1 MNKKEWRKW
10 LYWFS
15 FAVAVIAVYK
25 VISSVSSIFGIFGNF
40 FQVIAPF
47 FMALLLAYI
56 LYMPCKGIE
65 NALKSSKK
73 KFLDKH
79 SRGLSVFLTYLITF
93 LTIFIIINFVIPNVV
108 TSIKDLIANVP
119 NYYNSALEYLDNLE
133 EDSILAKLKVNEYIK
148 ELQEIDI
155 LTEAVKWID
164 LENINSYIQGIVGAT
179 KFVFDLF
186 VTVVV
191 SVYMLLERSDIKS
204 FLVNLSGAIFS
215 KKTNESISTYFRKT
229 NSIFFSYI
237 SGQIIDAVVV
247 GFIIGIA
254 LSIMKVKYGILLGF
268 LVGLFN
274 IIPYFG
280 AIIAIVIAVLITVF
294 TGGVNQALIMA
305 ITVIILQQIDS
316 NIINPKILGDGLKI
330 SPVLV
335 IFAVTVGGEFFGIIG
350 MFLSVPIAAIIKVL
364 ITDFMDI
371 RIKIK
376 SYRKKLEEN
385 SKIEIE

>member
-25 VISSVSSIFGIFGNF
+25 VISSVSSIFGVFGNF

-56 LYMPCKGIE
+56 LYMPCRGIE
-65 NALKSSKK
+65 NALKTSKFN
-73 KFLDKH
+73 FLDKH
-79 SRGLSVFLTYLITF
+79 SRGLSVFFTYLITF

-108 TSIKDLIANVP
+108 TSVKDLIANVP
-119 NYYNSALEYLDNLE
+119 NYYNSALEYLENLDD
-133 EDSILAKLKVNEYIK
+133 DSLLAKLKINEYIR

-186 VTVVV
+186 VTIVV
-191 SVYMLLERSDIKS
+191 SVYMLLERNDIKS

-280 AIIAIVIAVLITVF
+280 AIFAVTLTILITIF
-294 TGGVNQALIMA
+294 TGGIAKA
-305 ITVIILQQIDS
+305 IAVGIIIIILQQIDA
-316 NIINPKILGDGLKI
+316 NIINPKILGTSLNL
-330 SPVLV
+330 SPILV
-335 IFAVTVGGEFFGIIG
+335 IFAVSVGGSYFGVLG
-350 MFLSVPIAAIIKVL
+350 MFLGVPAIAFIKL
-364 ITDFMDI
+364 LLTNFIE
-371 RIKIK
+371 
-376 SYRKKLEEN
+376 YRNKKRFELEFKFKE
-385 SKIEIE
+385 

>member
-25 VISSVSSIFGIFGNF
+25 VISSVSSIFGVFGNF
-40 FQVIAPF
+40 FQIIAPF

-65 NALKSSKK
+65 NALKTSKCN
-73 KFLDKH
+73 FLDKH
-79 SRGLSVFLTYLITF
+79 SRGLSVFFTYLITF

-108 TSIKDLIANVP
+108 TSVKDLIANVP
-119 NYYNSALEYLDNLE
+119 NYYNSALEYLENLDD
-133 EDSILAKLKVNEYIK
+133 DSLLAKLKINEYIK

-186 VTVVV
+186 VTIVV
-191 SVYMLLERSDIKS
+191 SVYMLLERNDIKS

-280 AIIAIVIAVLITVF
+280 AIFAVTLTILITIF
-294 TGGVNQALIMA
+294 TGGIAKA
-305 ITVIILQQIDS
+305 IAVGIIIIILQQIDA
-316 NIINPKILGDGLKI
+316 NIINPKILGTSLNL
-330 SPVLV
+330 SPILV
-335 IFAVTVGGEFFGIIG
+335 IFAVSVGGSYFGVLG
-350 MFLSVPIAAIIKVL
+350 MFLGVPAIAFIKL
-364 ITDFMDI
+364 LLTNFIE
-371 RIKIK
+371 
-376 SYRKKLEEN
+376 YRNKKRFELEFKLKE
-385 SKIEIE
+385 

>member
-25 VISSVSSIFGIFGNF
+25 VISSVSSIFGVFGNF

-47 FMALLLAYI
+47 LMALLLAYI

-65 NALKSSKK
+65 NALKTAKC

-108 TSIKDLIANVP
+108 TSVKDLIANVP
-119 NYYNSALEYLDNLE
+119 NYYNSALEYLDNLDD
-133 EDSILAKLKVNEYIK
+133 DSLLAKLKVNEYIK

-155 LTEAVKWID
+155 LTEALKWID

-179 KFVFDLF
+179 KFIFDLF
-186 VTVVV
+186 VTIVV
-191 SVYMLLERSDIKS
+191 SVYMLLERNDIKS

-229 NSIFFSYI
+229 NSIFFSFI

-254 LSIMKVKYGILLGF
+254 LSVMKVKYGILLGF
-268 LVGLFN
+268 LVGIFN

-280 AIIAIVIAVLITVF
+280 AIFAVALTILITIF
-294 TGGVNQALIMA
+294 TGGIAKA
-305 ITVIILQQIDS
+305 IAVGIIIVILQQIDA
-316 NIINPKILGDGLKI
+316 NIINPKILGTSLNL
-330 SPVLV
+330 SPILV
-335 IFAVTVGGEFFGIIG
+335 IFAVSVGGSYFGVLG
-350 MFLSVPIAAIIKVL
+350 MFLGVPAIAFIKL
-364 ITDFMDI
+364 LLTNFIEYRNKKRFELDF
-371 RIKIK
+371 KFK
-376 SYRKKLEEN
+376 E
-385 SKIEIE
+385 

>member
-119 NYYNSALEYLDNLE
+119 NYYNSALEYLDNLDN
-133 EDSILAKLKVNEYIK
+133 DSILAKLKVNEYIK

-155 LTEAVKWID
+155 LTEVVKWID

-204 FLVNLSGAIFS
+204 FLANLSGAIFS
-215 KKTNESISTYFRKT
+215 KKANESISRYFRKT

-254 LSIMKVKYGILLGF
+254 LSMMKVKYGILLGF

-280 AIIAIVIAVLITVF
+280 AIFAVCLTILITIF
-294 TGGVNQALIMA
+294 TGGIAKA
-305 ITVIILQQIDS
+305 IAVGIVIVILQQIDA
-316 NIINPKILGDGLKI
+316 NIINPKILGTSLNL
-330 SPVLV
+330 SPILV
-335 IFAVTVGGEFFGIIG
+335 IFAVSVGGSYFGVLG
-350 MFLSVPIAAIIKVL
+350 MFLGVPAVAFIKL
-364 ITDFMDI
+364 LLTNFIE
-371 RIKIK
+371 
-376 SYRKKLEEN
+376 YRNKKRFELEFKFKE
-385 SKIEIE
+385 

>member
-25 VISSVSSIFGIFGNF
+25 VISSVSSIFGVFGNF
-40 FQVIAPF
+40 FQIIAPF

-65 NALKSSKK
+65 NALKTSKYN
-73 KFLDKH
+73 FLDKH
-79 SRGLSVFLTYLITF
+79 SRGLSVFFTYLITF

-108 TSIKDLIANVP
+108 TSVKDLIANVP
-119 NYYNSALEYLDNLE
+119 NYYNSALEYLENLDD
-133 EDSILAKLKVNEYIK
+133 DSLLAKLKINEYIK

-186 VTVVV
+186 VTIVV
-191 SVYMLLERSDIKS
+191 SVYMLLERNDIKS

-280 AIIAIVIAVLITVF
+280 AIFAVTLTILITIF
-294 TGGVNQALIMA
+294 TGGIAKA
-305 ITVIILQQIDS
+305 IAVGIIIIILQQIDA
-316 NIINPKILGDGLKI
+316 NIINPKILGTSLNL
-330 SPVLV
+330 SPILV
-335 IFAVTVGGEFFGIIG
+335 IFAVSVGGSYFGVLG
-350 MFLSVPIAAIIKVL
+350 MFLGVPAIAFIKL
-364 ITDFMDI
+364 LLTNFIE
-371 RIKIK
+371 
-376 SYRKKLEEN
+376 YRNKKRFELEFKFKE
-385 SKIEIE
+385 

>member
-108 TSIKDLIANVP
+108 TSIKDLIANAP

-280 AIIAIVIAVLITVF
+280 AIFAVCLTILITIF
-294 TGGVNQALIMA
+294 TGGIAKA
-305 ITVIILQQIDS
+305 IVVGIIIVVLQQIDA
-316 NIINPKILGDGLKI
+316 NIINPKILGTSLNL
-330 SPVLV
+330 SPILV
-335 IFAVTVGGEFFGIIG
+335 IFAVSVGGSYFGVLG
-350 MFLSVPIAAIIKVL
+350 MFLGVPAIAFIKL
-364 ITDFMDI
+364 LLTNFIE
-371 RIKIK
+371 
-376 SYRKKLEEN
+376 YRNKRKFELEFKFKE
-385 SKIEIE
+385 

>member
-204 FLVNLSGAIFS
+204 FLANLSGAIFS

-254 LSIMKVKYGILLGF
+254 LSVMKVKYGILLGF

-280 AIIAIVIAVLITVF
+280 AIFAVCLTILITIF
-294 TGGVNQALIMA
+294 TGGIAKA
-305 ITVIILQQIDS
+305 IAVGIVIVILQQIDA
-316 NIINPKILGDGLKI
+316 NIINPKILGTSLNL
-330 SPVLV
+330 SPILV
-335 IFAVTVGGEFFGIIG
+335 IFAVSVGGSYFGVLG
-350 MFLSVPIAAIIKVL
+350 MFLGVPAVAFIKL
-364 ITDFMDI
+364 LLTNFIE
-371 RIKIK
+371 
-376 SYRKKLEEN
+376 YRNKKRFELEFKFKE
-385 SKIEIE
+385 

>member
-280 AIIAIVIAVLITVF
+280 AIFAVCLTILITIF
-294 TGGVNQALIMA
+294 TGGIAKA
-305 ITVIILQQIDS
+305 IVVGIIIVVLQQIDA
-316 NIINPKILGDGLKI
+316 NIINPKILGTSLNL
-330 SPVLV
+330 SPILV
-335 IFAVTVGGEFFGIIG
+335 IFAVSVGGSYFGVLG
-350 MFLSVPIAAIIKVL
+350 MFLGVPAVAFIKL
-364 ITDFMDI
+364 LLTNFIE
-371 RIKIK
+371 
-376 SYRKKLEEN
+376 YRNKKRFELEFKFKE
-385 SKIEIE
+385 

>member
-280 AIIAIVIAVLITVF
+280 AIFAVCLTILITIF
-294 TGGVNQALIMA
+294 TGGIAKA
-305 ITVIILQQIDS
+305 IVVGIIIVVLQQIDA
-316 NIINPKILGDGLKI
+316 NIINPKILGTSLNL
-330 SPVLV
+330 SPILV
-335 IFAVTVGGEFFGIIG
+335 IFAVSVGGSYFGVLG
-350 MFLSVPIAAIIKVL
+350 MFLGVPAIAFIKL
-364 ITDFMDI
+364 LLTNFIE
-371 RIKIK
+371 
-376 SYRKKLEEN
+376 YRNKRKFELEFKFKE
-385 SKIEIE
+385 

>member
-25 VISSVSSIFGIFGNF
+25 IISSVTSIFGVFGSF
-40 FQVIAPF
+40 FEVIAPF
-47 FMALLLAYI
+47 LMALLLAYI

-65 NALKSSKK
+65 NALKTSRI

-108 TSIKDLIANVP
+108 TSIRDLISNIP
-119 NYYNSALEYLDNLE
+119 NYYDSALEYFDNLE
-133 EDSILAKLKVNEYIK
+133 EGSILAKLNVNKYIK
-148 ELQEIDI
+148 ELEQIDV
-155 LTEAVKWID
+155 LNEVVKWID

-191 SVYMLLERSDIKS
+191 SVYMLLERNDIKS
-204 FLVNLSGAIFS
+204 FLSNLSGAIFS
-215 KKTNESISTYFRKT
+215 KKANESISRYFKKT

-237 SGQIIDAVVV
+237 SGQIIDAIVV

-254 LSIMKVKYGILLGF
+254 LSFMKVKYGILLGF
-268 LVGLFN
+268 LVGVFN

-280 AIIAIVIAVLITVF
+280 AIFAVGLTIVITIF
-294 TGGVNQALIMA
+294 TGGIAKA
-305 ITVIILQQIDS
+305 IAVGIVIILLQQIDA
-316 NIINPKILGDGLKI
+316 NIINPKILGTSLNL
-330 SPVLV
+330 SPILV
-335 IFAVTVGGEFFGIIG
+335 IFAVSVGGSYFGVLG
-350 MFLSVPIAAIIKVL
+350 MFLGVPAIAFIKLL
-364 ITDFMDI
+364 INNFI
-371 RIKIK
+371 EYRNKKRFELEFKIK
-376 SYRKKLEEN
+376 E
-385 SKIEIE
+385 